1 MLKNLEYF
9 LFCQFSVI
17 FIDIPCKARLDLSYN
32 LGRGTIYANSDLPQH
47 SFIKMSVEI
56 LLDLPFLIILIYLN
70 NNLSCCRAH
79 PLCSSSRYGA
89 KMSATVVQSRQFAVF
104 VSIFSFEF
112 IWRNQEGFYRVQNIC
127 KLHSFKDFFQ
137 SCTLA
142 RSVYRE
148 IHRLQ
153 RSFVRLTPFLISFQI
168 SAANQFLRKSFD
180 VQHI

>member
-47 SFIKMSVEI
+47 SFIKISVEI
-56 LLDLPFLIILIYLN
+56 FIRFTTIIQIYLN
-70 NNLSCCRAH
+70 SSLSCCKAH

-104 VSIFSFEF
+104 DSICSFEF

-127 KLHSFKDFFQ
+127 ELCSFKGFF
-137 SCTLA
+137 
-142 RSVYRE
+142 
-148 IHRLQ
+148 
-153 RSFVRLTPFLISFQI
+153 
-168 SAANQFLRKSFD
+168 
-180 VQHI
+180 